1 MMHYVSALGVRC
13 TEIVV
18 VGLRPPKF
26 GPLLQ
31 VQLPGGCELHS
42 VAGWQE
48 PEDMLDTPFNLSP
61 AWDLRMRNYIILYRD
76 DQEEVA
82 GAGDGDGVIDTYII
96 LHILTQDN
104 PTNLAHERCGEQ
116 RADSVFQVSL
126 GWALESQACLG
137 VSGPRACMLR
147 KGITSRQL
155 ARYRSDMFDMFELR
169 TRFYLYICTVCL
181 VVGRI
186 MS

>member
-1 MMHYVSALGVRC
+1 M
-13 TEIVV
+13 
-18 VGLRPPKF
+18 RP
-26 GPLLQ
+26 
-31 VQLPGGCELHS
+31 
-42 VAGWQE
+42 
-48 PEDMLDTPFNLSP
+48 
-61 AWDLRMRNYIILYRD
+61 RMRNYIILYRD

-104 PTNLAHERCGEQ
+104 PTNLAHERWGEQ